1 MIMVPTP
8 SRMKPRPSMALAAWL
23 WHLTLFLCL
32 DSVSPI
38 GLRRGSRS
46 LSRIHSSPL
55 QAHREG
61 PLVIN
66 GDLSPG
72 THTDRPG
79 VTDFVVVVG
88 SIPKTAFLALR
99 ANGGGIVVLGLLAG
113 AAAAGCLGNRA
124 SSVVAMRPAG
134 GRVTLAGVSVP
145 LPASGPSVLCRLQGD
160 EVTIVAYDSSWPTNQ
175 KSGSH
180 SDAAARAS
188 LITGA
193 YIGCIGLSALIA
205 PFTTFGI
212 MFAPGTLS
220 NVWIRVLG
228 ALASL
233 FGAYYIGTAWGDGR
247 GLGARGF
254 YWATVWGRFC
264 LAALLSSLAWVTPT
278 GRLGLL
284 GLAAMNAIGAA
295 FMWRALRSPTP
306 TSFHQCTA

>member
-1 MIMVPTP
+1 
-8 SRMKPRPSMALAAWL
+8 MKPRPSMALASWL
-23 WHLTLFLCL
+23 WHLMLFLCL
-32 DSVSPI
+32 DSISTT

-46 LSRIHSSPL
+46 VSRIHSGPL
-55 QAHREG
+55 QAHRET
-61 PLVIN
+61 PLVIE

-72 THTDRPG
+72 SYTDRPG
-79 VTDFVVVVG
+79 VTDVVVVVG
-88 SIPKTAFLALR
+88 SIPTTATVR
-99 ANGGGIVVLGLLAG
+99 SGGDIVVVGLLAG

-145 LPASGPSVLCRLQGD
+145 FPASGPSVLCRLQGD
-160 EVTIVAYDSSWPTNQ
+160 EVTIVAYDPSWPTNQ
-175 KSGSH
+175 KSPRNASP
-180 SDAAARAS
+180 DAAARAS

-193 YIGCIGLSALIA
+193 YIGGTGLSALIA
-205 PFTTFGI
+205 PSTTFGI
-212 MFAPGTLS
+212 MFASGTLS

-233 FGAYYIGTAWGDGR
+233 FGAYYIGTTWGDVR

-306 TSFHQCTA
+306 PPFHQCTA